1 MQKIL
6 RKRILRD
13 LRENLFRYLA
23 LGFLIILGMYMVIS
37 LVAAA
42 ETVITGTTE
51 AAKENRVEQHFGF

>member
-51 AAKENRVEQHFGF
+51 AAKENRVEEG